1 MRAAKPG
8 ASAGWEANRRS
19 PLHPGSTELTEVRP
33 LSRGGEGE
41 DLCSP
46 RPAPNRSLQANLRM
60 PSEPYLLR
68 LGRRLSSG
76 LAGLPAEARARHREF
91 VLWRQNA
98 DGGFSGR
105 EAGSYL
111 YYTGVGVRTLAVL
124 EVLNGDDCQRIAAYL
139 RSCQRMQVS
148 VIDLVSWLYCAVVV
162 QAAGGIDVLRDFD
175 QAWPERLAELLESF
189 RTKDGGYA
197 KTHEGALGRTYH
209 SFLVTRCY
217 ELIGKRVPETPRL
230 VQFVFDR
237 QRDDGGFVEIAPMK
251 KSGTN
256 PTAAAAAILNML
268 GALDSELREDVAAF
282 LHEVRS
288 GEGGFQAN
296 TRIPFADGLST
307 FTGLLT
313 AQDLGLADLL
323 DPPRVDTF
331 VRSLELPDGGFK
343 GASWDQ
349 AADVEY
355 TFYALGTLGLLGSRG
370 AGT

>member
-1 MRAAKPG
+1 
-8 ASAGWEANRRS
+8 
-19 PLHPGSTELTEVRP
+19 
-33 LSRGGEGE
+33 
-41 DLCSP
+41 
-46 RPAPNRSLQANLRM
+46 M

-76 LAGLPAEARARHREF
+76 LAVLPAEARARHRAF
-91 VLWRQNA
+91 VLSRQNG

-105 EAGSYL
+105 EGGSDL
-111 YYTGVGVRTLAVL
+111 YYTGFAVRTLSILNVL
-124 EVLNGDDCQRIAAYL
+124 STDDCRRIAAFL
-139 RSCQRMQVS
+139 KSCQRMQVT
-148 VIDLVSWLYCAVVV
+148 VIDLVSWLYCALVV
-162 QAAGGIDVLRDFD
+162 QAAGGIDVLHDFD
-175 QAWPERLAELLESF
+175 QAWPERLAGLLESF

-197 KTHEGALGRTYH
+197 KTHEGALGSTYH
-209 SFLVTRCY
+209 SFLVALCY
-217 ELIGKRVPETPRL
+217 ELIGKGVPQAPRL

-268 GALDSELREDVAAF
+268 GALDDDLRNDVSAF
-282 LHEVRS
+282 FKEVRS

-307 FTGLLT
+307 FTAILT
-313 AQDLGLADLL
+313 AQDLGLAGAY
-323 DPPRVDTF
+323 DPPHVDAFIRT
-331 VRSLELPDGGFK
+331 LEHADGGFK

-355 TFYALGTLGLLGSRG
+355 TFYALGTLGLL
-370 AGT
+370 AGHRNSSKMPNADPGD